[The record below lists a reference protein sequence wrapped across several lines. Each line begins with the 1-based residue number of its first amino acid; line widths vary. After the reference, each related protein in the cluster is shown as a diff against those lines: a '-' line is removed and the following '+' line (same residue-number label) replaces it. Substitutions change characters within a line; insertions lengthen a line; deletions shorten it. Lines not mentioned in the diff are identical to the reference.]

1 MFLPNKIA
9 GFFRLHHQYLWKG
22 GMTVLDFLHR
32 DNFQREI
39 PSEIITGGY
48 VWSGKPSTHRLN

>member
-9 GFFRLHHQYLWKG
+9 GFFRLHHQDLWKG

-32 DNFQREI
+32 DNFQ
-39 PSEIITGGY
+39 
-48 VWSGKPSTHRLN
+48 GKIASKGTTDGWV